1 MYMICTFNAEGNEI
15 HTWELSFFTLD
26 DVQEHVNYLHKCLA
40 LKLDVSF
47 VINSDTFR
55 TWEIAS
61 DDDEATVYL
70 SHTS

>member
-1 MYMICTFNAEGNEI
+1 MYMICTFNDEGTEI
-15 HTWELSFFTLD
+15 YTHELSFFTLE
-26 DVQEHVNYLHKCLA
+26 DVAVHVGHLHKRRA

-47 VINSDTFR
+47 VINSATFR

-61 DDDEATVYL
+61 DDNEATVYL